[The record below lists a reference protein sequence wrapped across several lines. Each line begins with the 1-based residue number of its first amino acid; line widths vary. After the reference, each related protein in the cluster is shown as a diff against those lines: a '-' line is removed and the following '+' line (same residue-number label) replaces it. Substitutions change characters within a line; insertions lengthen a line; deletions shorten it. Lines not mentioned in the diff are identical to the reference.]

1 MKRLAI
7 VDLDNTLVA
16 AQDDCV
22 YTVDDIE
29 FDNLIIRP
37 FAPEFINWLY
47 KYFDIILFTTGSEKY
62 INTCMETYFIPF
74 QTKISHVLHSG
85 HANLS
90 QKKYGLPKHSEYIKS
105 ICQGYHTIIGIDDQS
120 QENMDPDGYSKI
132 YAVEPFLGKH
142 DFELK
147 RVRKLIDKDFQLSKD
162 E

>member
-47 KYFDIILFTTGSEKY
+47 KYFDIILFTTGFEKY
-62 INTCMETYFIPF
+62 KHLYGNIFYSVSNKHFTRTSQWSCEFVSKEIWSSET
-74 QTKISHVLHSG
+74 
-85 HANLS
+85 
-90 QKKYGLPKHSEYIKS
+90 
-105 ICQGYHTIIGIDDQS
+105 
-120 QENMDPDGYSKI
+120 
-132 YAVEPFLGKH
+132 
-142 DFELK
+142 
-147 RVRKLIDKDFQLSKD
+147 
-162 E
+162 